1 MVQHMQQNM
10 DMNAT
15 EKHTKEFTKTGNQD
29 RRYLVGHSMGGQTIR
44 QLEELLRNGSREEIE
59 YQKQHGGEISPLFKG
74 IMTI

>member
-15 EKHTKEFTKTGNQD
+15 EKHTKEFTKTETTKIH
-29 RRYLVGHSMGGQTIR
+29 LVGHSMGGQTIR

-59 YQKQHGGEISPLFKG
+59 YQNSMVAKFLRYSKG